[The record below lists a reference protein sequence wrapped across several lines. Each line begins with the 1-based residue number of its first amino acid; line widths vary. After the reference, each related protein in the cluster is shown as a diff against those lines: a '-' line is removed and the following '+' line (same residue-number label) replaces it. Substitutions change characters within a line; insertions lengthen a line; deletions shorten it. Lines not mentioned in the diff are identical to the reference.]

1 MQVNA
6 TDEAY
11 RWRFK
16 TRGAGIPPEQMPR
29 IFDKFYRADNQPEA
43 ADGTGL
49 GLAIA
54 KTIVEAHRGTITV
67 DSTPGV
73 GATFTITLPRALPTR
88 RVRAAVQTPAL
99 RRGASQARAAV

>member
-1 MQVNA
+1 MAVQD
-6 TDEAY
+6 T
-11 RWRFK
+11 
-16 TRGAGIPPEQMPR
+16 GAGISPEQLPR

-67 DSTPGV
+67 DSRPGA
-73 GATFTITLPRALPTR
+73 GTTFTITLPQALPTR
-88 RVRAAVQTPAL
+88 RVRPVPSPAL